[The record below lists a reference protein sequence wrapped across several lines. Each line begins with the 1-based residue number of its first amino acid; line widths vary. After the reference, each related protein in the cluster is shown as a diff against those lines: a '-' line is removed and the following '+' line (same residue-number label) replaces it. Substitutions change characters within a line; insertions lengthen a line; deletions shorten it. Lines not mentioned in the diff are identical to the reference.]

1 MKYRQFF
8 VIMICIVVI
17 SSLATL
23 ASPILIQIWSK
34 DSIGFTWQR
43 IIVLFVVLLLAIII
57 EIIFI
62 GIREKFAR
70 DFNIKNCIMMLNS
83 MFYMKY
89 DEINEKG
96 PMNLIERIAISVNS
110 FYAYYTGDAIKIWS
124 SLTIMASLIIMIFLM
139 NPFLAIILV
148 ATIPINY
155 FGYKLLNKEL
165 MERSKSM
172 QESTSSGWQE
182 ILSIVNQTD
191 YLKQLPDYERLF
203 EQFDSSLKKIYGSMA
218 DINIYAQISSTLL
231 KSINS
236 IVSIMVMVFLVI
248 DYVKLNQNPIVLV
261 LYTIILPLFFNQVNQ
276 LTNSNLNKRDM
287 INSRKF
293 IEELKRLRESDGF
306 IDIES
311 IDTVD
316 LQIDN
321 LMIKDRV
328 LSKGINASYK
338 KGDII
343 WVRGASGAGKSTL
356 LKLIPK
362 FRDSKEVMLNKES
375 ITNISNKSIRF
386 NVEYLSQ
393 NVPIIKGTLRDNLF
407 FGKKYFVEIEN
418 DLINDPILKTIF
430 ENKNLDTI
438 ILEGGTNL
446 SGGEKQKIAIARA
459 LYNHSD
465 VLILDEITSNID
477 KESAND
483 IFNRIIDDSNN
494 RITFIITHDDLSDK
508 YYNTVLNL

>member
-1 MKYRQFF
+1 MKYRQFLI
-8 VIMICIVVI
+8 VMICMVI
-17 SSLATL
+17 INSFAYLAP
-23 ASPILIQIWSK
+23 PILIQIWNN
-34 DSIGFTWQR
+34 DSIGFTSERVIW
-43 IIVLFVVLLLAIII
+43 LFVVLLLALII
-57 EIIFI
+57 EIIFTA
-62 GIREKFAR
+62 IREKFAKG
-70 DFNIKNCIMMLNS
+70 FNIKNCVMMLNS
-83 MFYMKY
+83 MFHLKY

-124 SLTIMASLIIMIFLM
+124 SLIIITSITVMVFLM
-139 NPFLAIILV
+139 NPYIAIILV
-148 ATIPINY
+148 IIVPINY
-155 FGYKLLNKEL
+155 FGYRLLNKEL
-165 MERSKSM
+165 MKRSKNM

-218 DINIYAQISSTLL
+218 DVNIYAQSSSTLL
-231 KSINS
+231 KSMNS
-236 IVSIMVMVFLVI
+236 IVNIMVMVFLVM
-248 DYVKLNQNPIVLV
+248 DYMKLNQNPMILV
-261 LYTIILPLFFNQVNQ
+261 IYTIILPLFFNQVNQ
-276 LTNSNLNKRDM
+276 LTSSNLNKRDM
-287 INSRKF
+287 VNSKKF
-293 IEELKRLRESDGF
+293 VEELKQHRELDGS

-316 LQIDN
+316 LQIDK

-328 LSKGINASYK
+328 LSKNINGSYK

-343 WVRGASGAGKSTL
+343 WIKGSSGAGKSTL

-362 FRDSKEVMLNKES
+362 FRESEGVKLNKEGIIN
-375 ITNISNKSIRF
+375 ITNKSIRS

-407 FGKKYFVEIEN
+407 LGKERLLEIEN
-418 DLINDPILKTIF
+418 DLIKDPILETIF
-430 ENKNLDTI
+430 KNINLDTV

-446 SGGEKQKIAIARA
+446 SGGEKQKIAIVRA

-483 IFNRIIDDSNN
+483 ILNRIIDDSSN
-494 RITFIITHDDLSDK
+494 RITFIITHDDLSDR